1 MGYLKK
7 EEETKVSVRVRYKP
21 IEIHPTHFTFSFPT
35 QNITFLITH
44 SLKLV
49 SRFLS

>member
-21 IEIHPTHFTFSFPT
+21 IIEIHPTHFTFSFPT
-35 QNITFLITH
+35 QTITFLITH
-44 SLKLV
+44 SLKV
-49 SRFLS
+49 S